1 MNRCLISSCVG
12 AVSTNAWRGLF
23 VALGEVASIERHYTD
38 PPAPLCDPTNFR

>member
-23 VALGEVASIERHYTD
+23 VALGEVHESRA
-38 PPAPLCDPTNFR
+38 A